1 MVTSQGAALFLSS
14 PATQFSE
21 TVSEVTMNLLEDL
34 AFRGQLYQVTDQ
46 DAGGYEQ
53 RQIGEPAADS
63 R

>member
-1 MVTSQGAALFLSS
+1 MVTSPGAALFLSS

-46 DAGGYEQ
+46 DALNE
-53 RQIGEPAADS
+53 
-63 R
+63 